1 MKIGIFGYPIENEE
15 IEFIYNIIDFIEK
28 DVDKVYIHKPFFD
41 FLVNYFDVIIPHTKL
56 FTTPDEVPSC
66 LDVMISIG
74 GDGTFLETVS
84 YIKDKKIPI
93 LGINRGRL
101 GFLANVSKVEVER
114 ALSLIAEKKYTI
126 EKRVLLKIETK
137 DRTNLHSDFPY
148 ALNEVTIHKKDTASM
163 ISIKTFVNNEYLNT
177 YWADGLIISTPT
189 GSTAYSLSVGGPI
202 VVPQSKNII
211 ISPIAPHNLTVRPLV
226 LPDDVTLT
234 FKVNSRSGNFLVT
247 MDYRSEVFDNEVVF
261 TVKKAEYEISIIKLP
276 DASFF
281 RTIRNK
287 LMWGLDKR
295 TK

>member
-1 MKIGIFGYPIENEE
+1 MKIGIFGYPFNDNEV
-15 IEFIYNIIDFIEK
+15 EFLYNIIDFIEK
-28 DVDKVYIHKPFFD
+28 HVDKVYIYKPFYDYLINSFD
-41 FLVNYFDVIIPHTKL
+41 ISIPHTKL
-56 FTTPDEVPSC
+56 FETHDDVPSC
-66 LDVMISIG
+66 LDFMISIG

-84 YIKDKKIPI
+84 FVRDKGIPI

-114 ALSLIAEKKYTI
+114 ALTLIKEKDFSI
-126 EKRVLLKIETK
+126 EKRVLFKLETK
-137 DRTNLHSDFPY
+137 DRTNLHSGFPY

-163 ISIKTFVNNEYLNT
+163 ISIKTFVNDEYLNT

-202 VVPQSKNII
+202 VIPQSKNII

-226 LPDDVTLT
+226 LPDDVELT

-247 MDYRSEVFDNEVVF
+247 LDYRSEVFDNEIEF
-261 TVKKAEYEISIIKLP
+261 SIKKADFEIQMIKLP
-276 DASFF
+276 GSSFF

-295 TK
+295 N

>member
-1 MKIGIFGYPIENEE
+1 MKIGIFGYPFNDNEV
-15 IEFIYNIIDFIEK
+15 EFIYNIIDFIEK
-28 DVDKVYIHKPFFD
+28 HVDKVYIYKPFYDYLINSFD
-41 FLVNYFDVIIPHTKL
+41 ISIPHTKL
-56 FTTPDEVPSC
+56 FTEHDEVPSC
-66 LDVMISIG
+66 LDFMISIG
-74 GDGTFLETVS
+74 GDGTFLETVA
-84 YIKDKKIPI
+84 YVRNKGIPI

-114 ALSLIAEKKYTI
+114 ALSLIKERDYSI
-126 EKRVLLKIETK
+126 EKRVLFMLETK
-137 DRTNLHSDFPY
+137 DRTNLHSEFPY

-163 ISIKTFVNNEYLNT
+163 IAIKTFVNDEYLNT

-226 LPDDVTLT
+226 LPDDVELT
-234 FKVNSRSGNFLVT
+234 FKVNSRSGSFLVT
-247 MDYRSEVFDNEVVF
+247 LDYRSEVFDNEMEF
-261 TVKKAEYEISIIKLP
+261 SIKKADFEVEMIKLP
-276 DASFF
+276 GSSFF

-295 TK
+295 N